1 MIRRLAIVLWVF
13 AAGCGPSVV
22 VNPDVY
28 HVGRHGWVDDRSST
42 SGDTIYFQLFK
53 TSEPSEARPSL
64 PKIMADCQS
73 CNLVREPE
81 RVIFD
86 ESGVGRVVI
95 PETSELISARLHLK
109 GSGIDT
115 TFIQKQRSPEEAMH
129 HFALR
134 ARAHA
139 GLVGRVLVDQLS
151 LLYRDSTQDSV
162 VAYAQTGDELN
173 IYAER
178 PAFFVVHHPRYAEPL
193 YLLKSDAV
201 RLY

>member
-1 MIRRLAIVLWVF
+1 MICRLAVVFWVF
-13 AAGCGPSVV
+13 TAGRGSSAV

-28 HVGRHGWVDDRSST
+28 HVGPHGW

-53 TSEPSEARPSL
+53 TSEPAARPSL

-73 CNLVREPE
+73 CNLVQEPV

-86 ESGVGRVVI
+86 ESGIGRVMI
-95 PETSELISARLHLK
+95 PETSELISARMHLK

-115 TFIQKQRSPEEAMH
+115 TFIQKQRAPEAAMH

-134 ARAHA
+134 D

-173 IYAER
+173 IYSER
-178 PAFFVVHHPRYAEPL
+178 PAFFVVHHPRFAEPL